1 MKRLTALCLILLL
14 LSGAFPAG
22 AERVPIPDVLRFT
35 QMQMDKAYTN
45 EKQYIL
51 RTYPHTANETVNA
64 ELRALIDAMTD
75 TARPFLPKKP
85 GQIVSCLDVG
95 STIFR
100 TGSQWMSF
108 LTIALISHEQ
118 EQTYV
123 DFDARVYDMV
133 SGSRLALAD
142 LFAPDSAAWDMIAQA
157 VKEQLT
163 DYFMTEAPDSAA
175 LEALCSRDALENA
188 AFTLTPAKLEL
199 HYRAD
204 TLYPGKNTLMHV
216 KLYYSALRPL
226 MTDLGREVTD
236 NSKYKM
242 IALTFDDGGAKAYT
256 KDVLLALR
264 RHGAN
269 ATFFIVGTMMR
280 SNHYIMCRQ
289 HDAGF
294 AMASH
299 NYEHTYK
306 SITAEKVTKWKAK
319 FDSEMDAVVGVRPA
333 YMRAPGGQAAAFIS
347 AGVDMPMINW
357 SLNSHD
363 AGNKNVDKVATQVSS
378 NARDGDVVL
387 MHDLNS
393 VAYMYIEIILENL
406 DAKNLLC
413 VTVDEL
419 FDHYGVPMLPNQTYT
434 SCLKQAAE

>member
-256 KDVLLALR
+256 RTCFLPCA
-264 RHGAN
+264 
-269 ATFFIVGTMMR
+269 AT
-280 SNHYIMCRQ
+280 
-289 HDAGF
+289 
-294 AMASH
+294 
-299 NYEHTYK
+299 
-306 SITAEKVTKWKAK
+306 
-319 FDSEMDAVVGVRPA
+319 
-333 YMRAPGGQAAAFIS
+333 APT
-347 AGVDMPMINW
+347 PP
-357 SLNSHD
+357 SLSW
-363 AGNKNVDKVATQVSS
+363 A
-378 NARDGDVVL
+378 
-387 MHDLNS
+387 
-393 VAYMYIEIILENL
+393 
-406 DAKNLLC
+406 
-413 VTVDEL
+413 
-419 FDHYGVPMLPNQTYT
+419 P
-434 SCLKQAAE
+434 

>member
-1 MKRLTALCLILLL
+1 MELL
-14 LSGAFPAG
+14 P
-22 AERVPIPDVLRFT
+22 R
-35 QMQMDKAYTN
+35 
-45 EKQYIL
+45 
-51 RTYPHTANETVNA
+51 
-64 ELRALIDAMTD
+64 
-75 TARPFLPKKP
+75 
-85 GQIVSCLDVG
+85 
-95 STIFR
+95 
-100 TGSQWMSF
+100 
-108 LTIALISHEQ
+108 
-118 EQTYV
+118 
-123 DFDARVYDMV
+123 
-133 SGSRLALAD
+133 
-142 LFAPDSAAWDMIAQA
+142 
-157 VKEQLT
+157 
-163 DYFMTEAPDSAA
+163 
-175 LEALCSRDALENA
+175 
-188 AFTLTPAKLEL
+188 
-199 HYRAD
+199 
-204 TLYPGKNTLMHV
+204 
-216 KLYYSALRPL
+216 
-226 MTDLGREVTD
+226 
-236 NSKYKM
+236 
-242 IALTFDDGGAKAYT
+242 DDGGAKAYT

-406 DAKNLLC
+406 EAKNLLC